1 MPSSVREGVRPSA
14 ARMRSYSSAVM
25 PCWARSSGVTAT
37 GGGATLDAEFMA
49 FESLLSH
56 VCGVLCLPC
65 FANRPDVHRSRA
77 AASTHRLSAGAEPG
91 RGKCAIVG
99 GVGFSCPTAVS
110 RIPYFAR
117 VGVDQDR
124 FTSGGSPR
132 GNQPGNK
139 PRMGAVDTYNK
150 DQGRIFQQRR
160 TISKPL
166 PMNYM
171 LSNAAGER

>member
-1 MPSSVREGVRPSA
+1 
-14 ARMRSYSSAVM
+14 MRSYSSAVM

-65 FANRPDVHRSRA
+65 FANRPDVRRSRA

-91 RGKCAIVG
+91 RGQCAIVG
-99 GVGFSCPTAVS
+99 GVGFSYPTAVS
-110 RIPYFAR
+110 RVPDFAR
-117 VGVDQDR
+117 VGVNQDR
-124 FTSGGSPR
+124 FSSGGSPR

-139 PRMGAVDTYNK
+139 PRMSTVDAYSK
-150 DQGRIFQQRR
+150 DLWRVFQQLR
-160 TISKPL
+160 TVSKPL
-166 PMNYM
+166 PM
-171 LSNAAGER
+171 S